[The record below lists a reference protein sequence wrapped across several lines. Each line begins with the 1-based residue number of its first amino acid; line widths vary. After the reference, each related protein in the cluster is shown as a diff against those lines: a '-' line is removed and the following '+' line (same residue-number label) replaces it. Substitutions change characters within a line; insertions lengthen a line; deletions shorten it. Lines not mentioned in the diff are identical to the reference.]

1 MVAYC
6 ANLGTLTFH
15 PWPVRRANVDQPDQ
29 LRIDLDPQPGTDFS
43 DAVRVSGEARALL
56 QELGMDGHPKT
67 SGGRGLHVYVPIEPR
82 WTFVQARRAV
92 IAFGRELE
100 RRMPDHVTMNW
111 WKEERG
117 ERIFIDFNQM
127 ARDRTIASAYSVR
140 ANNRAR
146 VSAPL
151 RWDEVPH
158 VVPND
163 FDVTT
168 MPARFA
174 LVGDLHAAVGTEAYS
189 LDRLLEMSERDERDH
204 GQGDMP
210 YPPEYPK
217 MPGEPPRV
225 QPSRKNAANW
235 DND

>member
-1 MVAYC
+1 
-6 ANLGTLTFH
+6 
-15 PWPVRRANVDQPDQ
+15 
-29 LRIDLDPQPGTDFS
+29 
-43 DAVRVSGEARALL
+43 
-56 QELGMDGHPKT
+56 
-67 SGGRGLHVYVPIEPR
+67 
-82 WTFVQARRAV
+82 
-92 IAFGRELE
+92 
-100 RRMPDHVTMNW
+100 
-111 WKEERG
+111 
-117 ERIFIDFNQM
+117 
-127 ARDRTIASAYSVR
+127 
-140 ANNRAR
+140 

-163 FDVTT
+163 FDVIT

-174 LVGDLHAAVGTEAYS
+174 QVGDLHAAVGTEAYS
-189 LDRLLEMSERDERDH
+189 LERLLEMSERDERDH

>member
-1 MVAYC
+1 
-6 ANLGTLTFH
+6 
-15 PWPVRRANVDQPDQ
+15 
-29 LRIDLDPQPGTDFS
+29 
-43 DAVRVSGEARALL
+43 
-56 QELGMDGHPKT
+56 
-67 SGGRGLHVYVPIEPR
+67 
-82 WTFVQARRAV
+82 
-92 IAFGRELE
+92 
-100 RRMPDHVTMNW
+100 MPEHVTMNW

-151 RWDEVPH
+151 RWDEVPQ

-163 FDVTT
+163 FDVIT
-168 MPARFA
+168 MPDRFA
-174 LVGDLHAAVGTEAYS
+174 QVGDLHAAVSTEAYS

-235 DND
+235 DNDEPRQ